1 MNYEARIAGLKA
13 KGVLD
18 ENDAD
23 ILQKSLEQKFSA
35 LPRQRRYTLETIG
48 LILFGIFVFCLAMQV
63 GLVENNGQVEDV
75 GRTLNSVRVGVS
87 GSHAFLLLVLGFCT
101 IAFLGLYALI
111 HHYYNKMWRLQEQMT
126 ATGILIAELEER
138 QKEMHAR
145 LQDFSSQSKS
155 GRKSAT
161 TAMRITSELD
171 RELGELQR
179 GYGWL
184 QAECRRRQGVFPYTL
199 AAMAGT
205 LPRCQ

>member
-1 MNYEARIAGLKA
+1 MNYEARIAALKA

-23 ILQKSLEQKFSA
+23 ILKKSLQQKFST
-35 LPRQRRYTLETIG
+35 LPKQRRYTLETLG
-48 LILFGIFVFCLAMQV
+48 LLLFGIFVFYLAMQV
-63 GLVENNGQVEDV
+63 GLAENNGQVEDV
-75 GRTLNSVRVGVS
+75 RGTLNSVRVGVS
-87 GSHAFLLLVLGFCT
+87 GSHTFLLLVLGFCT

-145 LQDFSSQSKS
+145 LQDLSSRSKR
-155 GRKSAT
+155 GGKSAKT
-161 TAMRITSELD
+161 TMRITAELD

-179 GYGWL
+179 GYAGL

-199 AAMAGT
+199 ATMAGT